1 MSAVRQLVRVA
12 SHRRAAIA
20 LAFLAA
26 SIAACDAG
34 PTAPAPLRPAPKT
47 PAAIEGDTL
56 RCLRGWIIITGAY
69 VCNEDV

>member
-1 MSAVRQLVRVA
+1 MSTVRHTPRQRRVVL
-12 SHRRAAIA
+12 A
-20 LAFLAA
+20 LALLTA

-34 PTAPAPLRPAPKT
+34 STAPAPLRPAPKT

-69 VCNEDV
+69 VCNEDL